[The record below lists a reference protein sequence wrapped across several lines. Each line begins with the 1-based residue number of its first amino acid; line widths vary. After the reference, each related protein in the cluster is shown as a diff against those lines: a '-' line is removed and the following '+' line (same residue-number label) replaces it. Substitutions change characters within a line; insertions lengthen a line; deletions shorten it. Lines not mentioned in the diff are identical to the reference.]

1 MDESRLAFLKELV
14 EAHGTSG
21 YEQGIQQIFRRQV
34 EPLVDEIRTDRLGS
48 LLAVRNPA
56 GSPRILIDAHP
67 DEIGFVV
74 KHIDER
80 GFLFVE
86 RVGGWDIEVLVAQ
99 RVLVQTAQGAL
110 PGVFGKKAI
119 HLMDDDERKKK
130 SELHKV
136 WVDIGA
142 KDGVEARQLVSIGDP
157 VTLEASFVQAR
168 NGLAIAKTFDDRA
181 GLFVMA
187 ETLRLLHGQDFP
199 ASVFAVSAVQEEI
212 GVRGAQVAAYGVD
225 PVIGI
230 AIDVSH
236 TSDYPEVD
244 KRKVGEIA
252 LGQGPI
258 LVRGPNIHPQVFQRL
273 VEVAREREIPYQ
285 VQTSGAP
292 TGTDARAIQ
301 MVRAGVATGLI
312 GIPLR
317 YMHSPGE
324 MLALSD
330 LEDAAALLAAFILS
344 CQEHR
349 QEHCQAQDNWNLGS

>member
-1 MDESRLAFLKELV
+1 MEEARLQFLKQMV

-21 YEQGIQQIFRRQV
+21 FEEGIQDLFRREV
-34 EPLVDEIRTDRLGS
+34 EPWVDGIQTDRLGS
-48 LLAVRNPA
+48 LMAIRNPG
-56 GSPRILIDAHP
+56 GSPRILLDAHP

-86 RVGGWDIEVLVAQ
+86 RVGGWDVEILVAQ
-99 RVLVQTAQGAL
+99 RVRVQTAHGPI

-119 HLMDDDERKKK
+119 HLMDDEERKKK
-130 SELHKV
+130 SEFHKV

-142 KDGVEARQLVSIGDP
+142 RDGAEARELVAIGDP
-157 VTLEASFVQAR
+157 VTLEASFVPAR
-168 NGLAIAKTFDDRA
+168 NGMAFAKTFDDRA

-187 ETLRLLHGQDFP
+187 ETLRLLHGQQFP
-199 ASVFAVSAVQEEI
+199 AAVYGVSAVQEEI
-212 GVRGAQVAAYGVD
+212 GVRGATAAAFGVD

-236 TSDYPEVD
+236 TSDYPDVD

-252 LGQGPI
+252 LGAGPI
-258 LVRGPNIHPQVFQRL
+258 LVRGPNIHPGVFRRL
-273 VEVAREREIPYQ
+273 VEVAREREIPFQ
-285 VQTSGAP
+285 VQTAGGM
-292 TGTDARAIQ
+292 TGTDARALQ
-301 MVRAGVATGLI
+301 VSRAGVATGLI

-317 YMHSPGE
+317 YMHSPCE

-330 LEDAAALLAAFILS
+330 LENAATLLAGFVMS
-344 CQEHR
+344 CRADDCWTLEV
-349 QEHCQAQDNWNLGS
+349 